1 VYDAEKVYTFILA
14 KIELINSDKYCNRLV
29 RLLLHYLDD
38 KELISNEQ
46 LLLIK
51 KKMKNIKEG
60 VDNHVPT
67 DQEVQQTLSQLSPN
81 NQLVYLVYLVS
92 GVRKTEGDYLVKNVG
107 SLKSQQF
114 DGFVKVTM
122 NYLRNTKNSYFC
134 YLPTTTYEQLTNN
147 KQLSVGS
154 LESEIKRKKLIPI
167 KYCRKWFYT
176 KCIELG
182 IPESIADYYQG
193 RSANSVGSNHYLSRQ
208 MLADKNYNKI
218 VTYLNSFKL

>member
-1 VYDAEKVYTFILA
+1 VPTDTEIQKNLSKLTT
-14 KIELINSDKYCNRLV
+14 NNRLV
-29 RLLLHYLDD
+29 
-38 KELISNEQ
+38 S
-46 LLLIK
+46 
-51 KKMKNIKEG
+51 
-60 VDNHVPT
+60 
-67 DQEVQQTLSQLSPN
+67 
-81 NQLVYLVYLVS
+81 LVSLVS
-92 GVRKTEGDYLVKNVG
+92 GVRKVELNYLIKNLN
-107 SLKSQQF
+107 SLRIQKF
-114 DGFVKVTM
+114 DNFVKITM

-134 YLPTTTYEQLTNN
+134 YLPLEVYSKLLANH

-193 RSANSVGSNHYLSRQ
+193 RVSNSIGGNHYLSRQ

-218 VTYLNSFKL
+218 VSYLKHFNKYII

>member
-1 VYDAEKVYTFILA
+1 M
-14 KIELINSDKYCNRLV
+14 ELINSDIYCNRLV

-46 LLLIK
+46 LILIK
-51 KKMKNIKEG
+51 KKIKNIKEG

-67 DQEVQQTLSQLSPN
+67 DQEIQQTLSMLSDKVKV
-81 NQLVYLVYLVS
+81 VYQMYLVS
-92 GVRKTEGDYLVKNVG
+92 GIRKTEGSYLLANIHN
-107 SLKSQQF
+107 LKTQQY

-134 YLPTTTYEQLTNN
+134 YLPTDVYEQLKANN
-147 KQLSVGS
+147 LKSIES
-154 LESEIKRKKLIPI
+154 LNYELKTKNLIPI

-182 IPESIADYYQG
+182 IPDTIADYYQG
-193 RSANSVGSNHYLSRQ
+193 RTANSVGSNHYLSRQ
-208 MLADKNYNKI
+208 MLADKNYSKMTN
-218 VTYLNSFKL
+218 YLNVFSP